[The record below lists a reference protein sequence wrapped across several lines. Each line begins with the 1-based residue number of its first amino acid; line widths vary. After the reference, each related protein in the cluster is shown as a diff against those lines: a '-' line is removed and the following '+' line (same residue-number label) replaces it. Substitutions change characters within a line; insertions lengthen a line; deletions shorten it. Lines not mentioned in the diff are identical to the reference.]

1 MKLKKLFKLL
11 IKADGGIQMYTKTR
25 TNVYRTTYHLVWVTK
40 YRKAI
45 FTTPERRQA
54 MTAFLHAIAE
64 NNDIAILESEV
75 VDDHVHLV
83 VSFPPNKSISSVMKA
98 LKGASARDWFK
109 QFPDT
114 KKELWKGS
122 LWSHS
127 YFVSTVGDVSK
138 EVVMQYVQNQ
148 LKEFNSGRSRRD
160 SSPG

>member
-1 MKLKKLFKLL
+1 
-11 IKADGGIQMYTKTR
+11 MYTKTR
-25 TNVYRTTYHLVWVTK
+25 TNVYRTAYHLAWVTK

-45 FTTPERRQA
+45 FTTPKRRKA
-54 MTAFLHAIAE
+54 MKILLHQIAE
-64 NNDIAILESEV
+64 NNEITILEGEI

-98 LKGASARDWFK
+98 LKGASAREWFQ

-122 LWSHS
+122 LWSRS

-138 EVVMQYVQNQ
+138 EIVMQYVQDQ
-148 LKEFNSGRSRRD
+148 LKEFNAGRSRRD
-160 SSPG
+160 SSLG